1 MSALTDRIAGVAAA
15 RGIPDQVVIDALI
28 KAVKA
33 SIAKAYGADLDVEV
47 GFDSEGSLEAYAFK
61 EILPDNQS
69 LTNPHKQIRLAKAR
83 KSLPDLDVG
92 DEYGEPVD
100 VAALERKAL
109 EPGRLEKLFE
119 RYGNGRKEKRTAEPQ
134 NTEYPTAEVDDGLTA
149 SPLHRSTGGLP
160 SAPTS
165 PPILPP
171 RPPVEIIET
180 KPGIFREVPWKDNR
194 TRAEI
199 VADLQREVD
208 EWRDSMVS
216 QFMEKID
223 EYATN
228 LRSLIEEQVK

>member
-15 RGIPDQVVIDALI
+15 RGVPDQAVIDALV

-33 SIAKAYGADLDVEV
+33 SIAKAYSPDLNVEI
-47 GFDSEGSLEAYAFK
+47 GFDAEGSLEAYAFK
-61 EILPDNQS
+61 EIIPDGQS
-69 LTNPHKQIRLAKAR
+69 LVNPHKQIRLAKAR

-149 SPLHRSTGGLP
+149 SPPVPP
-160 SAPTS
+160 S
-165 PPILPP
+165 LPP

>member
-15 RGIPDQVVIDALI
+15 KGVQDQAVIDALV

-33 SIAKAYGADLDVEV
+33 SIAKAYSPDLDVEI
-47 GFDSEGSLEAYAFK
+47 GFDGEGQLEAYAFK
-61 EILPDNQS
+61 EIIPEGQS
-69 LTNPHKQIRLAKAR
+69 LTNPHKQIRLTDAR

-119 RYGNGRKEKRTAEPQ
+119 QYSNGRKEKRTAEPQ

-149 SPLHRSTGGLP
+149 SPPVPP
-160 SAPTS
+160 S
-165 PPILPP
+165 LPP

-180 KPGIFREVPWKDNR
+180 KPGIYKEVSWKDTR
-194 TRAEI
+194 TRQEI
-199 VADLQREVD
+199 VADLQRQVD
-208 EWRDSMVS
+208 EWRENMVA
-216 QFMEKID
+216 QFTEKI
-223 EYATN
+223 EAHAEA
-228 LRSLIEEQVK
+228 LKSLIEEQVK

>member
-1 MSALTDRIAGVAAA
+1 M
-15 RGIPDQVVIDALI
+15 
-28 KAVKA
+28 
-33 SIAKAYGADLDVEV
+33 
-47 GFDSEGSLEAYAFK
+47 
-61 EILPDNQS
+61 
-69 LTNPHKQIRLAKAR
+69 
-83 KSLPDLDVG
+83 
-92 DEYGEPVD
+92 
-100 VAALERKAL
+100 
-109 EPGRLEKLFE
+109 
-119 RYGNGRKEKRTAEPQ
+119 
-134 NTEYPTAEVDDGLTA
+134 DDGLTA
-149 SPLHRSTGGLP
+149 SPPVPP
-160 SAPTS
+160 S
-165 PPILPP
+165 LPP

>member
-1 MSALTDRIAGVAAA
+1 VSALTDRIAGVAAA
-15 RGIPDQVVIDALI
+15 RGVPDQAVIDALV

-33 SIAKAYGADLDVEV
+33 SIAKAYSPDLDVEI
-47 GFDSEGSLEAYAFK
+47 GFDDDGSLEAYAFK
-61 EILPDNQS
+61 EIIPDGQS
-69 LTNPHKQIRLAKAR
+69 LVNPHKQIRLADAR
-83 KSLPDLDVG
+83 KSLPDLDIG
-92 DEYGEPVD
+92 DEYGQPID

-119 RYGNGRKEKRTAEPQ
+119 RYSNGRKEKRTAEPQ

-149 SPLHRSTGGLP
+149 SPPVPP
-160 SAPTS
+160 S
-165 PPILPP
+165 LPP

-180 KPGIFREVPWKDNR
+180 KPGIYKEVPWKDTR
-194 TRAEI
+194 TRQEI
-199 VADLQREVD
+199 VADLQRQVD

>member
-15 RGIPDQVVIDALI
+15 RGVPDQAVIDALV

-33 SIAKAYGADLDVEV
+33 SIAKAYSPDLDVEI
-47 GFDSEGSLEAYAFK
+47 GFDADEGSLEAYAFK
-61 EILPDNQS
+61 EIIPDGQS
-69 LTNPHKQIRLAKAR
+69 LVNPHKQIRLADAR

-119 RYGNGRKEKRTAEPQ
+119 QYSNGRKEKRTAEPQ

-149 SPLHRSTGGLP
+149 SPPVPP
-160 SAPTS
+160 S
-165 PPILPP
+165 LPP

-180 KPGIFREVPWKDNR
+180 KPGIFREVPWKD
-194 TRAEI
+194 TRSREEI
-199 VADLQREVD
+199 IADLQREVD
-208 EWRDSMVS
+208 TWRENMIR
-216 QFMEKID
+216 QFGEKI
-223 EYATN
+223 EAHAEA
-228 LRSLIEEQVK
+228 LKSLIEEQVK

>member
-15 RGIPDQVVIDALI
+15 RGVPDQAVIDALV

-61 EILPDNQS
+61 EIIPEGQS

-119 RYGNGRKEKRTAEPQ
+119 RYGAGNGNRNGNGRKAVVPHT
-134 NTEYPTAEVDDGLTA
+134 
-149 SPLHRSTGGLP
+149 
-160 SAPTS
+160 TS
-165 PPILPP
+165 DPPAMPP
-171 RPPVEIIET
+171 MEIIET
-180 KPGIFREVPWKDNR
+180 KPGIYKEMPWKDMR
-194 TRAEI
+194 TRSEI
-199 VADLQREVD
+199 VADLQRQVD
-208 EWRDSMVS
+208 GWRTNMIR
-216 QFMEKID
+216 QFGEKIEAHAD
-223 EYATN
+223 A
-228 LRSLIEEQVK
+228 LKSLIEEQVK

>member
-1 MSALTDRIAGVAAA
+1 
-15 RGIPDQVVIDALI
+15 
-28 KAVKA
+28 
-33 SIAKAYGADLDVEV
+33 
-47 GFDSEGSLEAYAFK
+47 
-61 EILPDNQS
+61 
-69 LTNPHKQIRLAKAR
+69 
-83 KSLPDLDVG
+83 
-92 DEYGEPVD
+92 
-100 VAALERKAL
+100 
-109 EPGRLEKLFE
+109 
-119 RYGNGRKEKRTAEPQ
+119 
-134 NTEYPTAEVDDGLTA
+134 VDDGLTA
-149 SPLHRSTGGLP
+149 SPLHRFT
-160 SAPTS
+160 AS

-180 KPGIFREVPWKDNR
+180 KPGIYKEVPWKDNR

>member
-15 RGIPDQVVIDALI
+15 KGVQDQAVIDALV

-61 EILPDNQS
+61 EIIPEGQS
-69 LTNPHKQIRLAKAR
+69 LTNPHKQIRLTDAR

-92 DEYGEPVD
+92 DEYGEPVN

-119 RYGNGRKEKRTAEPQ
+119 RYGAGNGNRNGNGRKAVVPHT
-134 NTEYPTAEVDDGLTA
+134 
-149 SPLHRSTGGLP
+149 
-160 SAPTS
+160 TS
-165 PPILPP
+165 DPPAMPP
-171 RPPVEIIET
+171 MEIVET
-180 KPGIFREVPWKDNR
+180 KPGIFKEVPWKDNR
-194 TRAEI
+194 TRPEI
-199 VADLQREVD
+199 IADLKRQVD

-216 QFMEKID
+216 QFMDKID
-223 EYATN
+223 EYAAN